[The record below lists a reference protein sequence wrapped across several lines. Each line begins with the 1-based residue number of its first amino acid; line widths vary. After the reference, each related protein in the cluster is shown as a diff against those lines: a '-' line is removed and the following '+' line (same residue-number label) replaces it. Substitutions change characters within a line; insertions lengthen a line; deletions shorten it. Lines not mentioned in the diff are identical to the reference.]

1 MLHITFQKLMTTTF
15 PPPPLHMLHT
25 ITENTIND
33 NYSIK
38 LKKLLGIYS

>member
-1 MLHITFQKLMTTTF
+1 MLDITFQNDN
-15 PPPPLHMLHT
+15 PPPPHE

-33 NYSIK
+33 NSIK